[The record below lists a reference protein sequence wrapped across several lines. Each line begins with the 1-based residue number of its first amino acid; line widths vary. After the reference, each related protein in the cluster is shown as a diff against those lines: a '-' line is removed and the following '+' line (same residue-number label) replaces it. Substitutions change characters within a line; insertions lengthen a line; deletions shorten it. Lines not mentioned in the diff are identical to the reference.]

1 MPNQITI
8 NRGRF
13 LLNGVEVLVRPQYL
27 LLTNNN
33 LLLKGCEGQSIQ
45 GGLILGPNTQ
55 VLSGFMHIST
65 INRYLGDR
73 SEALA
78 WAREMLAKTNDS
90 ATNGS
95 HIPKT

>member
-1 MPNQITI
+1 M
-8 NRGRF
+8 
-13 LLNGVEVLVRPQYL
+13 
-27 LLTNNN
+27 
-33 LLLKGCEGQSIQ
+33 LLKGCEGHGK

-55 VLSGFMHIST
+55 ALSGFMHIST

-73 SEALA
+73 SKALEL
-78 WAREMLAKTNDS
+78 AREMLAKSNDS

>member
-1 MPNQITI
+1 
-8 NRGRF
+8 
-13 LLNGVEVLVRPQYL
+13 
-27 LLTNNN
+27 
-33 LLLKGCEGQSIQ
+33 
-45 GGLILGPNTQ
+45 LILGPNTQ
-55 VLSGFMHIST
+55 ALSGFMHILT

-73 SEALA
+73 SEALE